1 MQATAFIQT
10 TAHRG
15 TENLPFFAKRKRAGE
30 RLQAVPA
37 REKIKGRGSAP
48 GHGRMSITER
58 LAGQGSGHCPKPR
71 AAVAYGPSPGYC
83 PQQCRAYRP
92 DKAAGTARPGLLR
105 GGKGFTFLA
114 TYFAWP
120 ARPYTAPGFLE
131 QVRMLSTLYGSEP
144 GFVGERCL
152 AGHVPETCSP
162 ASLGVYE
169 GHSLRT
175 LRGVGAFRKPPRF
188 WYFCRT
194 KVQTVPLCAAD

>member
-1 MQATAFIQT
+1 MRWGFCSGRRYFKPGPCRGQATIKKGLRALFLCGGVGKGREQETKTGREQMRGTVLIQAT
-10 TAHRG
+10 EHRG
-15 TENLPFFAKRKRAGE
+15 TFLLPFFAKRERAGE

-120 ARPYTAPGFLE
+120 ARPYTAPGFL
-131 QVRMLSTLYGSEP
+131 
-144 GFVGERCL
+144 
-152 AGHVPETCSP
+152 
-162 ASLGVYE
+162 
-169 GHSLRT
+169 
-175 LRGVGAFRKPPRF
+175 
-188 WYFCRT
+188 
-194 KVQTVPLCAAD
+194 